1 MSARVKRR
9 ITYDAATQD
18 LWRVAESG
26 DVAELARILPR
37 VQDINANNQHGM
49 TALMRA
55 AYHGHEPMVH
65 ALLEQG
71 ADPNSTRND
80 RFTALALAAFFGHT
94 EIVKTLIQHGA
105 KTEILTRCGTSAGM
119 WATARTF
126 EEAARC
132 LQSRSRVRKAV
143 PARASAPARVA
154 APLPVSA
161 PSGFGLVPAPV
172 GPTVVKTLK
181 DPPEIWDLVHE
192 APRDFNAGS
201 AFFSRLATMRTSL
214 TFRIAAVLLVSA
226 TSIVGLLLLR
236 GSQASGLQP
245 EPPVTQAAT
254 ETKFSAPENVQARE
268 VPVSA
273 PAAEVPATEPVVNH
287 HASELPGASSKPNSS
302 KKVSLIR
309 QSRPRPNG
317 GEGIV
322 ETAEISE
329 PPAPP
334 ATVATPKI
342 ETRTPAKH
350 NESVSP
356 QLITPAK
363 TAPKAKVIQWP

>member
-1 MSARVKRR
+1 MSARVKKR

-26 DVAELARILPR
+26 DVDEFARILPR
-37 VQDINANNQHGM
+37 VQDINAQNQHGM

-55 AYHGHEPMVH
+55 AYHGNELMVR
-65 ALLEQG
+65 ALLEHG

-94 EIVKTLIQHGA
+94 EIVKTLIEHGA
-105 KTEILTRCGTSAGM
+105 KTEILTRCGTSAVM
-119 WATARTF
+119 WASARTF

-132 LQSRSRVRKAV
+132 LQSRSRVRKA
-143 PARASAPARVA
+143 ARASAPALALVP
-154 APLPVSA
+154 APA
-161 PSGFGLVPAPV
+161 PAEPARVPAPV
-172 GPTVVKTLK
+172 GPIVVKTLK

-192 APRDFNAGS
+192 APRDFNPGS
-201 AFFSRLATMRTSL
+201 AFFSRLSSMKTSL
-214 TFRIAAVLLVSA
+214 TVWVAAVLLVSA
-226 TSIVGLLLLR
+226 TGIVGLVLLR

-245 EPPVTQAAT
+245 EQPVTQVAT
-254 ETKFSAPENVQARE
+254 ESEVTAPENVQARE

-273 PAAEVPATEPVVNH
+273 PAVEVAPTEPVVSH
-287 HASELPGASSKPNSS
+287 HASELPDATSKPNSP
-302 KKVSLIR
+302 KKVLLTR
-309 QSRPRPNG
+309 QSRIRSNAN
-317 GEGIV
+317 EGIV

-334 ATVATPKI
+334 ATVATPKF
-342 ETRTPAKH
+342 ETRTPAKP